1 MAIYRCEVKSHSR
14 RAGKNKVS
22 AVAAI
27 AYRSGSHLT
36 DNRGEIH
43 NYTKRKGVEHSEI
56 IAPPDAPEWAH
67 DRQLLWAAV
76 DKAEKRAD
84 AKFGREF
91 VVALPYEL
99 SAAARTKLAVD
110 FTCLLVERFGFVA
123 DVAVHK
129 PKTGDNHH
137 AHILCSTRELT
148 AEGFAGKT
156 RDFDDK
162 RYSTKLISQIRADW
176 EDMTN
181 TALADAGLDIRVDRR
196 SHAELGDGLL
206 PEVSLTRYDAEL
218 ERQGI
223 PTINGDHNRKI
234 RELNAKVIEQRAEEA
249 RQVQLKAEEDRL
261 AREAQEAARIAVL
274 EREAVEAHERQ
285 VEAAKIAK
293 IDVLLQ
299 KYTGLEDRYITALES
314 LDSKLDALHTAK
326 SKIDHDE
333 AEDRAGRSTSTYV
346 RYYTTERSKLE
357 EVHQPKLDAAMVEV
371 AKAAKEWAVCRAE
384 LGQYGHSFEPPP
396 PSLWNK
402 LRGKKSPEEI
412 SEDNYAHAVEKI
424 TEFEPAARRHG
435 LREIHERNRQS
446 HERQR
451 VADEPGRAAREAAE
465 WALQKQENERIRA
478 ERVAAREAKQSSP
491 ELEKSSP
498 DDDSSLTL

>member
-27 AYRSGSHLT
+27 AYRAGLRLI

-43 NYTKRKGVEHSEI
+43 NYTKRKGVEHSQI
-56 IAPPDAPEWAH
+56 IAPPDAPEWAY
-67 DRQLLWAAV
+67 DRQLLWAAT
-76 DKAEKRAD
+76 DKSEKRAD

-91 VVALPYEL
+91 IVALPYEL
-99 SAAARTKLAVD
+99 DAAARTALAIN
-110 FTCLLVERFGFVA
+110 FTRLLVERFGFVA
-123 DVAVHK
+123 DVAIHK

-137 AHILCSTRELT
+137 AHIFCSTRVLT
-148 AEGFAGKT
+148 AEGFSGKT
-156 RDFDDK
+156 RDLDDK
-162 RYSTKLISQIRADW
+162 RYSTQLISQIRADW

-181 TALADAGLDIRVDRR
+181 AALANAGLDIRVDRR

-206 PEVSLTRYDAEL
+206 PEVSLTRHDAEL
-218 ERQGI
+218 ERQGT

-234 RELNAKVIEQRAEEA
+234 REQNAKVIEQRAEEA
-249 RQVQLKAEEDRL
+249 RQAQLKTEEDRL
-261 AREAQEAARIAVL
+261 AREAQEATRIAIL
-274 EREAVEAHERQ
+274 EREAAEARERQ
-285 VEAAKIAK
+285 VEAARIAK

-299 KYTGLEDRYITALES
+299 KYTGLEDRYITAWES

-326 SKIDHDE
+326 SKIDRDE

-357 EVHQPKLDAAMVEV
+357 EAHQPKLDAVRVEI
-371 AKAAKEWAVCRAE
+371 AKAAKEWVVCRAE
-384 LGQYGHSFEPPP
+384 LEQYGHSFEPPP

-424 TEFEPAARRHG
+424 TEFEPAARRHE
-435 LREIHERNRQS
+435 LREIHEQNRQS

-478 ERVAAREAKQSSP
+478 ERAASREAKQASL
-491 ELEKSSP
+491 ELEKSRP
-498 DDDSSLTL
+498 DDDSPSLG